1 MQIEGQGEPSLSECL
16 DDWMERIPVLK
27 NGFFTGLADGS
38 LDRAAFVRTQRQ
50 FYFAVRFFPRAM
62 AALTARMPDSA
73 LRLGLVH
80 NIAEEH
86 GFDDEDDARP
96 VGFDPSM
103 AHDLTFLEFLQTLGV
118 SAAEMAA
125 EREGPAVRAFNTA
138 LIGAC
143 MMERRELAFA
153 CLGTIEYVFAD
164 VCEMIGKSVVE
175 KGWIA
180 AEELVHYKLHAQI
193 DKRHARDF
201 FVVLEGAWRA
211 EPAVRAA
218 AEDGMMLAL
227 YLFDRL
233 YLDLDPATLA
243 RHDH

>member
-1 MQIEGQGEPSLSECL
+1 MQLKGDGDSSLSECL
-16 DDWMERIPVLK
+16 DGWTERIPVLK

-38 LDRAAFVRTQRQ
+38 LDRAAFVRGQKQ
-50 FYFAVRFFPRAM
+50 FYFVVRYFSRAM

-73 LRLGLVH
+73 VRLGLVH
-80 NIAEEH
+80 NLAEEH

-96 VGFDPSM
+96 VGFDPSL
-103 AHDLTFLEFLQTLGV
+103 AHDLTFLEFLRTLGV
-118 SAAEMAA
+118 DASEMVA

-138 LIGAC
+138 LIGTC
-143 MMERRELAFA
+143 MMERKNLAFA

-164 VCEMIGKSVVE
+164 ICEVIGKNVVE
-175 KGWIA
+175 RGWIA

-193 DKRHARDF
+193 DKRHAREF
-201 FVVLEGAWRA
+201 FVVIKGAWSA
-211 EPAVRAA
+211 DPEARAA

-233 YLDLDPATLA
+233 YRDLDPATIV
-243 RHDH
+243 RHEN